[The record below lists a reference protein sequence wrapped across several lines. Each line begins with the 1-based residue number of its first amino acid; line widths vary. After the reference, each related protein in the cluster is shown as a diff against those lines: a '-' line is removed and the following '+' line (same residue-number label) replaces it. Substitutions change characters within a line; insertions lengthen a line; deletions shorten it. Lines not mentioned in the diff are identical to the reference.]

1 MYHFIAAMYTMN
13 AKWEET
19 KWGYFE
25 NSPKELITMAQ
36 EIVPKTSKR
45 NWIVSQSIESAMNAP
60 MKKTYIAGS
69 KWKKPHFTLGSL

>member
-1 MYHFIAAMYTMN
+1 
-13 AKWEET
+13 
-19 KWGYFE
+19 
-25 NSPKELITMAQ
+25 MAQ